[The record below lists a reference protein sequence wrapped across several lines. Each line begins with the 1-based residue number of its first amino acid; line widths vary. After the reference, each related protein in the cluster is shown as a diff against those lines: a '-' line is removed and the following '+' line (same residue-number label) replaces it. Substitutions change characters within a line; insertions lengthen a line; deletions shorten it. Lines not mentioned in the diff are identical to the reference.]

1 MKILVCIS
9 NVPDTTTK
17 VKFSDDGKALQTEG
31 IQWIINPWDELALT
45 RALELKE
52 SPGSQ
57 VENITVIT
65 VGPAMVEPTLRKALA
80 IGADDAIRVDAD
92 PSDAYVVAGQ
102 MAEVVKQKSFDII
115 LCGIES
121 SDHNGSAVGGMLAE
135 FLGYPSVSAVSGVE
149 LNGSDI
155 TIHREVDGGK
165 EKLTV
170 PAPFVAIVQKGISI
184 EPRIAAMRGIMMARK
199 KPLEV
204 IPAASIQPLT
214 ETMAF
219 ELPAPKAPC
228 VMVDAENVGELV
240 KLLQNEAKVL

>member
-17 VKFSDDGKALQTEG
+17 VRFSDDQTNLQTDG

-52 SPGSQ
+52 RPDSQ
-57 VENITVIT
+57 IENITVIT
-65 VGPAMVEPTLRKALA
+65 VGTAICEPTLRKALA
-80 IGADDAIRVDAD
+80 IGADDAIRINAD

-102 MAEVVKQKSFDII
+102 IAEVVKQKSFDIV

-135 FLGYPSVSAVSGVE
+135 FLGYTSVSAVSAIGME
-149 LNGSDI
+149 GSEVI
-155 TIHREVDGGK
+155 IYREVDGGK

-170 PAPFVAIVQKGISI
+170 PVPLVAIVQKGIAI
-184 EPRIAAMRGIMMARK
+184 EPRIAAMRGIMMARQ

-204 IPAASIQPLT
+204 IVPVTIQPIT
-214 ETMAF
+214 ETMEFA
-219 ELPAPKAPC
+219 LPSPKKPC
-228 VMVDAENVGELV
+228 VMINAENVSELV
-240 KLLQNEAKVL
+240 KMLQNEAKVL